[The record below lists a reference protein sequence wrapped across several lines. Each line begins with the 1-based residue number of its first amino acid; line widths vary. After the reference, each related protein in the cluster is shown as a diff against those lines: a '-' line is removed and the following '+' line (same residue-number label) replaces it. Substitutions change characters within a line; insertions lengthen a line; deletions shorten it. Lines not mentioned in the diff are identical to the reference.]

1 MCRISFS
8 LNIGRF
14 ILSGRFFCVQ
24 CASRFFERGTI
35 DGRNRYTTT
44 ACKTWS
50 NASRAIKLLAIL
62 WCLGGR
68 RRAHVWSAQAMN
80 LWEQTQANHWQ
91 AFLGCL
97 AVLAVPWILKTSDFP
112 HIFRVLRVCL
122 PACCPRFVSSQFLRL
137 TQNQRHWTCDL
148 LRPSSSMAALMKP
161 QWNKLGRMQSK
172 KERLGI
178 RKSKEFRES
187 RHPWIPSG
195 KLT

>member
-1 MCRISFS
+1 MYKQFLR
-8 LNIGRF
+8 LET
-14 ILSGRFFCVQ
+14 LM
-24 CASRFFERGTI
+24 EETGTQPQ
-35 DGRNRYTTT
+35 
-44 ACKTWS
+44 
-50 NASRAIKLLAIL
+50 LAKHGPMRPGPSSC
-62 WCLGGR
+62 WPSYGVSAGEGGPTFGVR
-68 RRAHVWSAQAMN
+68 KQWI

-112 HIFRVLRVCL
+112 YIFRVLPVCL
-122 PACCPRFVSSQFLRL
+122 PACCPRFVSSQFLKP
-137 TQNQRHWTCDL
+137 TQNQRHWTCDS

-187 RHPWIPSG
+187 RHPWLPSG
-195 KLT
+195 KLKIA